1 MLLTHFYPPCDAVDV
16 VALAAQEFSGEILRA
31 EDGRASPCEGEISEI
46 KMEVS
51 HDVAS
56 VVPTEG
62 SSFRYGDLYEPG
74 VVRRLRISQENFEKI
89 QTGMSLAQ
97 VTAILGEPTES
108 SSVDVA
114 VFSGTVSKWKA
125 EGVTITIQFVV
136 NGKVVA
142 KQLSKGDK

>member
-1 MLLTHFYPPCDAVDV
+1 M
-16 VALAAQEFSGEILRA
+16 ALRRLSHLRA
-31 EDGRASPCEGEISEI
+31 VILVMVICMGLMSCSSLKISP
-46 KMEVS
+46 
-51 HDVAS
+51 
-56 VVPTEG
+56 
-62 SSFRYGDLYEPG
+62 
-74 VVRRLRISQENFEKI
+74 ENFEKI

-97 VTAILGEPTES
+97 VTAILGAPTES

-125 EGVTITIQFVV
+125 GDVTITIQFV

>member
-1 MLLTHFYPPCDAVDV
+1 MTL
-16 VALAAQEFSGEILRA
+16 
-31 EDGRASPCEGEISEI
+31 
-46 KMEVS
+46 
-51 HDVAS
+51 
-56 VVPTEG
+56 
-62 SSFRYGDLYEPG
+62 
-74 VVRRLRISQENFEKI
+74 RRLSHLKAVVLVMAICMSLVSCIGSPISQENFEKI

-97 VTAILGEPTES
+97 VQAILGPPTES

-125 EGVTITIQFVV
+125 LDVTITIQFV

>member
-1 MLLTHFYPPCDAVDV
+1 MVL
-16 VALAAQEFSGEILRA
+16 
-31 EDGRASPCEGEISEI
+31 
-46 KMEVS
+46 
-51 HDVAS
+51 
-56 VVPTEG
+56 
-62 SSFRYGDLYEPG
+62 
-74 VVRRLRISQENFEKI
+74 RRLRRMRATALAIVICMSLASCAGSKISQANFEKI
-89 QTGMSLAQ
+89 QTGMPLAQ

-125 EGVTITIQFVV
+125 GNVTITIQFV

>member
-1 MLLTHFYPPCDAVDV
+1 MAWRRMSHLLA
-16 VALAAQEFSGEILRA
+16 VALGIIICMSL
-31 EDGRASPCEGEISEI
+31 
-46 KMEVS
+46 VS
-51 HDVAS
+51 C
-56 VVPTEG
+56 
-62 SSFRYGDLYEPG
+62 SSFK
-74 VVRRLRISQENFEKI
+74 ISQENFEKI

-125 EGVTITIQFVV
+125 GGVTITIQFV

-142 KQLSKGDK
+142 KQFSKGDK

>member
-1 MLLTHFYPPCDAVDV
+1 M
-16 VALAAQEFSGEILRA
+16 ALRRLSHLRA
-31 EDGRASPCEGEISEI
+31 VVLGLAICLSLMSCIGSP
-46 KMEVS
+46 
-51 HDVAS
+51 
-56 VVPTEG
+56 
-62 SSFRYGDLYEPG
+62 
-74 VVRRLRISQENFEKI
+74 ISQENFEKI

-97 VTAILGEPTES
+97 VQAILGPPTES

-125 EGVTITIQFVV
+125 GDVTITIQFV